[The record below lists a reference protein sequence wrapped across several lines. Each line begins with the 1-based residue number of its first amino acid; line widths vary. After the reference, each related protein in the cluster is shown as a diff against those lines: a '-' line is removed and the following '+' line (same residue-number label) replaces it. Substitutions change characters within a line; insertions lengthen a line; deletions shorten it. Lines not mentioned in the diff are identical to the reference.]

1 MEKEKRVGVVRENVR
16 YLVRQTG
23 HFVRP
28 EVLGADGV
36 VRIALGEKVL
46 EEAHVLEGEEGDL
59 VLWLLVLAQG
69 CFQLSGKGLL
79 T

>member
-1 MEKEKRVGVVRENVR
+1 MGKKKRVGLVRESVR
-16 YLVRQTG
+16 YLVRQAG

-59 VLWLLVLAQG
+59 VLRLLVLAHS
-69 CFQLSGKGLL
+69 CFQLSEKGLL